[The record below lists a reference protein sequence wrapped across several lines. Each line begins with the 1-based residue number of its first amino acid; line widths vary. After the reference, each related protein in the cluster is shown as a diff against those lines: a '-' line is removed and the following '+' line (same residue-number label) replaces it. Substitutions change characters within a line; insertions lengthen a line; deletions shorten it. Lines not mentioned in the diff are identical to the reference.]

1 MSERF
6 LAFGPQGF
14 GTYTLSTE
22 SELVAAE
29 GPPEYVVAPG
39 LVDIHFHGAFGIDFM
54 SASSAEIVELA
65 DKLAEEGYE
74 KVLLTTVTA
83 SLDDILR
90 AFEQV
95 PEHPVIGGVHL
106 EGPFISPKHPGAQPQ
121 GFIKDFENLDPAWNE
136 VWDHPLLSLITLAPE
151 IPGALPMIEELVE
164 RGVRV
169 SMGHTDA
176 TYSQAMDALRSGASH
191 STHTYN
197 AMRGLHHREPSLLGC
212 VMTEDD
218 VFCELIYD
226 RIHVAP
232 AAADVLIR
240 TKGIER
246 VIAVS
251 DSTMASRLPS
261 GQTITMWDLE
271 CVTAPGEIR
280 LASNGALAGSAIL
293 LSDAFRNLSQDFDFE
308 TAIMACCVNPRYA
321 MGWDDNPDRWIRFD
335 LQGNLHE
342 E

>member
-1 MSERF
+1 VSELF

-14 GTYTLSTE
+14 GTYKLDGE
-22 SELVAAE
+22 SDLVSAE
-29 GPPEYVVAPG
+29 GEPQYVVAPG
-39 LVDIHFHGAFGIDFM
+39 LVDLHFHGAFGVDFM
-54 SASSAEIVELA
+54 SATSAELSDLG
-65 DKLAEEGYE
+65 DKLAQEGYE

-95 PEHPVIGGVHL
+95 PDHPVFAGVHL

-121 GFIKDFENLDPAWNE
+121 SFILDFQNLDPAWNE
-136 VWDHPLLSLITLAPE
+136 VFEHPLLQVVTLAPE
-151 IPGALPMIEELVE
+151 IPGALSVIESLAE

-176 TYSQAMDALRSGASH
+176 TYSQAMEGVYAGATH

-197 AMRGLHHREPSLLGC
+197 AMRPLHHREPSLLGC
-212 VMTEDD
+212 VMTEAD
-218 VFCELIYD
+218 VYCELIYD
-226 RIHVAP
+226 RIHVSP
-232 AAADVLIR
+232 PAADVLIR
-240 TKGIER
+240 TKGMENIL
-246 VIAVS
+246 AVS

-261 GQTITMWDLE
+261 GQSVLMWGLE
-271 CVTAPGEIR
+271 CITAPGEIR

-308 TAIMACCVNPRYA
+308 TAIMACCVNPRSA
-321 MGWDDNPDRWIRFD
+321 MGWDDTPERWLRFD
-335 LQGNLHE
+335 LSGSLIPE
-342 E
+342 